1 MHKLLN
7 PPTAPAPFSRYSQ
20 GVEVEPGRR
29 WLSIA
34 GQVGV
39 DATGRLA
46 DTIEGQHEQCWANVL
61 AVLTA
66 AGMGPHDLVKVTI
79 FVTTPD
85 QTAISRQ
92 VRDRMLQGAT
102 PTSTLLVVAGLATPD
117 LKVEIEAW
125 AAA

>member
-7 PPTAPAPFSRYSQ
+7 PPSAPPPFSRYSQ
-20 GVEVEPGRR
+20 GVEVAPGKR
-29 WLSIA
+29 WLAIA

-39 DATGRLA
+39 AADGTLA
-46 DTIEGQHEQCWANVL
+46 PTVEGQHEQCWMNVL
-61 AVLTA
+61 ALLTA
-66 AGMGPHDLVKVTI
+66 AGMGPHDLIKITI

-92 VRDRMLQGAT
+92 VRDRMLQGAA
-102 PTSTLLVVAGLATPD
+102 PASTLLVVAGLATPD